1 MSRYQDMLQ
10 LLPTQST
17 NIQYDHFLDLFPEL
31 LPLKTTP
38 QDAYYHA
45 EGDVWTHTKMVCD
58 ALLQSINYQKANDD
72 EKFVLF
78 YSCLFHDIAK
88 PLCTRYEEKGRITSK
103 GHSGKGCIDTRI
115 LLWKEN
121 VPFEIRENICNIIN
135 HHQVPFFVFNHSFK
149 EPTYLVH
156 ELSLQAPLHLL
167 MTVAKADMQGRFF
180 VEKQKSLDDIELA
193 MELALEENCFYNPKT
208 FPDSITK
215 MKYFQS
221 EGKIDPRFP
230 FYDHTKSKVI
240 VLSGLPASGKNTW
253 VSQNNQENLP
263 ILSFDDA
270 KAQLGLQENDNVG
283 KAVHMVIDQAKD
295 LLRNEKNFIWNA
307 THLSRQ
313 MRQKTI
319 DLLLNYK
326 AEVHL
331 IYLEAPEEEI
341 KKRNSQR
348 DTTLTNKKIDEM
360 LLKWEVPTSL
370 ESHYISYH
378 IQKKNQKQLKM

>member
-1 MSRYQDMLQ
+1 MSRYNDMLH
-10 LLPTQST
+10 LLPQQSQ
-17 NIQYDHFLDLFPEL
+17 IIHYEYFLDLFPEL
-31 LPLKTTP
+31 VPLKTTP

-58 ALLQSINYQKANDD
+58 AIIQSNDYQKASENDR
-72 EKFVLF
+72 FILF
-78 YSCLFHDIAK
+78 YSCLFHDISK
-88 PLCTRYEEKGRITSK
+88 PLCTRYEDNGRITSK

-121 VPFEIRENICNIIN
+121 VPFEIRESICNIIN
-135 HHQVPFFVFNHSFK
+135 NHQVPFFVFNHSYK
-149 EPTYLVH
+149 EPQYLIH

-167 MTVAKADMQGRFF
+167 MPVAQADMQGRFF
-180 VEKQKSLDDIELA
+180 VEKQKSLDDIALA
-193 MELALEENCFYNPKT
+193 IELALEENCFYQAKS

-221 EGKIDPRFP
+221 EGKIDPSFP
-230 FYDHTKSKVI
+230 FYDETKSQVI

-253 VSQNNQENLP
+253 VTQNNPENLP
-263 ILSFDDA
+263 VLSFDDA
-270 KAQLGLQENDNVG
+270 KAHLGLQENDNVG
-283 KAVHMVIDQAKD
+283 KAVHMVIDEAKN
-295 LLRNEKNFIWNA
+295 LLRQEKNFIWNA
-307 THLSRQ
+307 THLSKQ

-326 AEVHL
+326 AEVH
-331 IYLEAPEEEI
+331 IVYLEASEDEI

-360 LLKWEVPTSL
+360 LLKWEIPTSL
-370 ESHYISYH
+370 ESHHLSYH
-378 IQKKNQKQLKM
+378 IQKKNTKQFKF